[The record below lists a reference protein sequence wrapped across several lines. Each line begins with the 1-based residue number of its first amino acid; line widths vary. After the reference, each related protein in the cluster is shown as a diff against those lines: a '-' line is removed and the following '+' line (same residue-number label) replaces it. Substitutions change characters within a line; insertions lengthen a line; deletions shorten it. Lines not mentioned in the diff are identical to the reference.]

1 MIRKA
6 SANWNGTGKEGSGT
20 LTSTSGVL
28 SATPYSFAT
37 RFTSE
42 DGKAGTNPE
51 ELIAAAH
58 AGCYSMA
65 LSFQLTGAGFPP
77 NKLMTNA
84 TLTMENVN
92 GHFEIKGIHL
102 DLTGDVPNISPEQFQ
117 TIADNAKKTCPV
129 SRALGAIEISLTAT
143 LK

>member
-6 SANWNGTGKEGSGT
+6 SAEWSGTGKDGSGS

-28 SATPYSFAT
+28 SQTPYSFAT

-77 NKLMTNA
+77 TKLSTNA
-84 TLTMENVN
+84 ALTMENID

-102 DLTGDVPNISPEQFQ
+102 DVTADVPGISSEQFQ
-117 TIADNAKKTCPV
+117 TLAEEAKKNCPV
-129 SRALGAIEISLTAT
+129 SRALGAISITLSAT
-143 LK
+143 LE

>member
-6 SANWNGTGKEGSGT
+6 SAEWNGTGKDGSGS
-20 LTSTSGVL
+20 LSSTSGVL
-28 SATPYSFAT
+28 SHTPYSFAT

-42 DGKAGTNPE
+42 DGKLGTNPE

-65 LSFQLTGAGFPP
+65 LSFQLTGAGFTPT
-77 NKLMTNA
+77 KLSTSA
-84 TLTMENVN
+84 ALTMENVD
-92 GHFEIKGIHL
+92 GHFEIKGIYL
-102 DLTGDVPNISPEQFQ
+102 NLTADVPGISNEQFQ

-129 SRALGAIEISLTAT
+129 SKALEAIAITLTAT
-143 LK
+143 LN